1 MQMAFKK
8 FGHKFE
14 KKPDGT
20 VGSFYYFDNFVD
32 AMYCVDIVISFFS
45 SYMDTRLGDEI
56 YKPSLI
62 AKHYFK
68 NGFIWDFLSVVPVL
82 ANPFIEGEGAKEA
95 LTLLQALKL
104 LRVFRIGRLIETM
117 NASFDLKTYAKM
129 VLVGIYLCLWFHTVA
144 CFLTFLVK
152 LEK

>member
-1 MQMAFKK
+1 M
-8 FGHKFE
+8 
-14 KKPDGT
+14 
-20 VGSFYYFDNFVD
+20 YYFDLFVD
-32 AMYCVDIVISFFS
+32 AMFCLDIVISFFS

-56 YKPSLI
+56 YQPSLI

-68 NGFIWDFLSVVPVL
+68 NGFIPDFLSVVPVFI
-82 ANPFIEGEGAKEA
+82 NPLLSGQGAKQT
-95 LTLLQALKL
+95 LTMLQALKL
-104 LRVFRIGRLIETM
+104 LRVFRMARLIETM

-129 VLVGIYLCLWFHTVA
+129 VLVGIYLCLWFHYVA